1 MGEKGNYLF
10 LQLEALRFKRDELKH
25 SNLSKTISSLEKQ
38 IETLNQVNEKEREE
52 LTQLLNREI
61 TPIQENN
68 LWTVFGI
75 LIGFLILIAL
85 IIRYRFIG

>member
-1 MGEKGNYLF
+1 
-10 LQLEALRFKRDELKH
+10 LEALRFKRDELKH